1 MLRNLSISSNGSR
14 LDTKSLQKI
23 LNFCLLFLFFL
34 SRARFHICWSPMWGI
49 RLRIHER
56 EENEEKRQMNVYG
69 ITWSCVERQEVRLV
83 KINHSHKFKTYA
95 GASSEAIY
103 WFWKPRDRLAAGPMI
118 LFIVESS
125 CKINKE
131 GKYTQK
137 LSSVVA
143 SLPAPCESVES
154 ARARNKR
161 RLSNH
166 ARGTR
171 RARKKRSKWVT
182 ERLLSEGVH

>member
-1 MLRNLSISSNGSR
+1 MEVVLTLNHYRKYLIFVYYFCSSYLVR
-14 LDTKSLQKI
+14 D
-23 LNFCLLFLFFL
+23 F
-34 SRARFHICWSPMWGI
+34 
-49 RLRIHER
+49 IHVDRPCEAFAYVFTR
-56 EENEEKRQMNVYG
+56 EKRQMNVYG